1 MPGKALSLKPAAA
14 GEEDS
19 GTVGQ
24 GGCGCFPGHG
34 NALISGMARVVISS

>member
-24 GGCGCFPGHG
+24 GGCGCFSGHG